1 MREPVAVQVSMRFPL
16 PALLQARA
24 CDIVGAK
31 AITRA
36 MHSANHTAQGRC
48 NDVARW
54 CMAMAAFNR

>member
-1 MREPVAVQVSMRFPL
+1 
-16 PALLQARA
+16 
-24 CDIVGAK
+24 
-31 AITRA
+31 